1 MLKGIKMFS
10 IEVDNGRCGCDT
22 PNCPDNFPKR
32 TNFSNKEKAQDMIK
46 DCVKLA
52 RIEGLEGHARA
63 AEARLSQNGSEE
75 SPKKKAKN

>member
-1 MLKGIKMFS
+1 MNI
-10 IEVDNGRCGCDT
+10 T
-22 PNCPDNFPKR
+22 
-32 TNFSNKEKAQDMIK
+32 NKEKAQDMIK